1 MAKNNTNKIF
11 SQETAE
17 QHGFKPA
24 YALNDGTGRE
34 VWVRGN
40 GMNKQSIYV
49 KPSPKMTTLSDY
61 AFEKPNGERE
71 YIGPKGKIP
80 MFEEDIK
87 RMVEKSVNMIL
98 REYSEDAD
106 NYYGGGLPDKYF
118 DEDEDIEATSECD
131 GYIVED
137 SKTGEIISIFR
148 DKDNAIRKC
157 DENHRWTYWGFN
169 FKD

>member
-40 GMNKQSIYV
+40 GKNKQSIYV

-87 RMVEKSVNMIL
+87 RMVEESVKKIINEHDIYDSEDDSYNEFLECLHELEDIGNMI
-98 REYSEDAD
+98 
-106 NYYGGGLPDKYF
+106 N
-118 DEDEDIEATSECD
+118 
-131 GYIVED
+131 
-137 SKTGEIISIFR
+137 
-148 DKDNAIRKC
+148 
-157 DENHRWTYWGFN
+157 N
-169 FKD
+169 FKSKYYLSKETAMLLNQAIECLNKVGTEMHINYM